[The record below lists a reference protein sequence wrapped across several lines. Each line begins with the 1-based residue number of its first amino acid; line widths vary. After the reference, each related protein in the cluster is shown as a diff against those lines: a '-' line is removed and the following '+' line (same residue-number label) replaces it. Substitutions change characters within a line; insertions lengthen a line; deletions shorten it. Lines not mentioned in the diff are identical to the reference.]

1 MSRHEEMVKEAETR
15 VQRAKEKMDSTY
27 RLAYH
32 IMAPVHWMN
41 DPNGLIQWNG
51 EYHVFYQFHP
61 DSPKWGPMH
70 WGHVKSNDLVHW
82 ERVPI
87 ALAPS

>member
-1 MSRHEEMVKEAETR
+1 MSKHTKLINEAETR

-32 IMAPVHWMN
+32 IMTPVNWMN

-51 EYHVFYQFHP
+51 EYHVFYVTIQPHHKV
-61 DSPKWGPMH
+61 S
-70 WGHVKSNDLVHW
+70 
-82 ERVPI
+82 
-87 ALAPS
+87 